1 VDDRLAAEVDVF
13 SRSDEDY
20 VRAVYRLV
28 LRRDPEPEGLERAL
42 GKLAAGTLS
51 RATLVAELTET
62 AEHGRVRAVDEAIA
76 AALAARARG
85 ESLRHLAGPP
95 WLDERIVEIPWV
107 LSRLGRGAVLE
118 VGHAFAEP
126 AYLAA
131 LRRAGVERLVAVDL
145 AERSVAG
152 MDTVVGDVRE
162 LPFEQSSFDQVL
174 LVSTLE
180 HVGADNTVYG
190 VDGGHPGGPAEALAE
205 LRRVL
210 RASGRLLVSV
220 PTGEP
225 EDHGWFR
232 QRDPVGWARLF
243 AQAGFFVEEQEIYEL
258 TGAGWSA
265 NARFQPGGIRYG
277 ERGPAASAVLCA
289 ELSPRRLRRLVAP
302 SGLAAVARRRLAPTA
317 ARFRRG

>member
-1 VDDRLAAEVDVF
+1 VDDLLAAGVSVF
-13 SRSDEDY
+13 SRGDEDY
-20 VRAVYRLV
+20 VRGVYRLV
-28 LRRDPEPEGLERAL
+28 LRRDPESEALERAL
-42 GKLAAGTLS
+42 GMLAEGTLS
-51 RATLVAELTET
+51 RATLIAELTET
-62 AEHGRVRAVDEAIA
+62 AEHRRVRAIDDAIA

-85 ESLRHLAGPP
+85 DRLRHLTGPP

-107 LSRLGRGAVLE
+107 LSRLRGGAVLE

-152 MDTVVGDVRE
+152 METFVGDVRE
-162 LPFEQSSFDQVL
+162 LPFQHGSFDQVL

-180 HVGADNTVYG
+180 HVGADNVLYG
-190 VDGGHPGGPAEALAE
+190 VDEERPGGPADALAE

-210 RASGRLLVSV
+210 HASGRLLVSV
-220 PTGEP
+220 PTGEQ

-232 QRDPVGWARLF
+232 QDEPAGWAQLF
-243 AQAGFFVEEQEIYEL
+243 AHAGFFVEEQEVYEL
-258 TGAGWSA
+258 TGAGWRA
-265 NARFQPGGIRYG
+265 NARFRAEGVRYG

-302 SGLAAVARRRLAPTA
+302 SGIAAVARRRLGPTA